1 MTKNTEGRII
11 CEKRLEAGRK
21 GRKTQEENKRSFNKF
36 DFTVRLRFLLFWRV
50 VFCVLQFPAELL
62 SYKMNK
68 DPEQLFSPC
77 LTSQKTDG
85 LLVL

>member
-11 CEKRLEAGRK
+11 CEKVGGREK
-21 GRKTQEENKRSFNKF
+21 RAKTQEENKRSFNKF
-36 DFTVRLRFLLFWRV
+36 YFTVRLRFLLFWRV